1 MVSSF
6 FTNLAV
12 VAGVL
17 GVMIFIHEMGHF
29 LAAKAFK
36 VRVLTF
42 SLGFGKRLW
51 GFKHGDT
58 NYRVSAVPLGGYV
71 KMAGENPGDKVSGSA
86 DEF

>member
-17 GVMIFIHEMGHF
+17 GVMIIIHEMGHF

-36 VRVLTF
+36 VRVQ
-42 SLGFGKRLW
+42 
-51 GFKHGDT
+51 
-58 NYRVSAVPLGGYV
+58 
-71 KMAGENPGDKVSGSA
+71 KMDP
-86 DEF
+86 